1 MTTLAKIQYFCI
13 MVERTTEFLLSV
25 ALLPGQLGSF
35 PQFVFFEH
43 AKLEFTAV
51 LNANFGAY
59 EILHQVTKFREYF
72 GD

>member
-1 MTTLAKIQYFCI
+1 MTALAKIQHFYI
-13 MVERTTEFLLSV
+13 RVERTTLFSV
-25 ALLPGQLGSF
+25 SVGLLPGQLGSF
-35 PQFVFFEH
+35 PQFAFFRH

-59 EILHQVTKFREYF
+59 EILHLLTKFGEYF